1 MSGARSNGDHGRARR
16 GDRAARAASP
26 EAVPGEA
33 LEHPRTF
40 ALMLAAAA
48 AVAALVRLPFLQDS
62 LWYDEIAAFLGYSI
76 GGPGTAV
83 GTYFTQ
89 ANHVLHSLLAW
100 CSTAIFGVDEVTVRL
115 PSFLAGIGAVLAVG
129 FLGREAGGARLG
141 GVAAALAAFMPTAV
155 LPATEA
161 RGYSLMMLFAA
172 LASAL
177 FVRAWRRGGTWT
189 WGLYVACCS
198 LGVWSHL
205 VTVCVPAFH
214 AAWCAGKFVTTGGG
228 GSDVARAIRRRA
240 LGGLVAVACAAGLT
254 ALLYAPIVPAIISL
268 QREFRALDGNE
279 PTLLGPE
286 GRMMLVSL
294 GGSWNAWGA
303 LAALPL
309 VLAGLAAARRDARVR
324 DVLVISLGGAL
335 VALVFP
341 VVLDSWLYARFLAFT
356 VPGVAVLLAAG
367 LLWIHARLPR
377 TAWLL
382 ASCAIGCWLAVLATV
397 GPRQQLREA
406 VKWVVDHRAEGEQ
419 AFAVGLPDDVHRWYS
434 SAYGIEMPGS
444 GPYGRDLDG
453 QLSARGNAWAVLLYP
468 RAMPQAAD
476 KLRAAGFREDVRF
489 PGWIDSGGG
498 EIVVFRRR

>member
-1 MSGARSNGDHGRARR
+1 MSGARTR
-16 GDRAARAASP
+16 G
-26 EAVPGEA
+26 
-33 LEHPRTF
+33 F
-40 ALMLAAAA
+40 MLMLAAAA
-48 AVAALVRLPFLQDS
+48 VVAALVRMPFLADG
-62 LWYDEIAAFLGYSI
+62 LWYDEIAAFLGYSL

-83 GTYFTQ
+83 GTYYSQ

-100 CSTAIFGVDEVTVRL
+100 CSTALLGVDEVTVRV
-115 PSFLAGIGAVLAVG
+115 PSFLAGVGAVVAVG

-141 GVAAALAAFMPTAV
+141 EVAAALAAFMPTAV

-177 FVRAWRRGGTWT
+177 FMRGWRRGGTGT
-189 WGLYVACCS
+189 WALYAACCA

-214 AAWCAGKFVTTGGG
+214 AAWCVWKSVVAG
-228 GSDVARAIRRRA
+228 GSASDDARGIRRRA

-254 ALLYAPIVPAIISL
+254 ALLYAPIIPAIVAL

-294 GGSWNAWGA
+294 GGSWNTWGS

-324 DVLVISLGGAL
+324 DVLVISLGGTL

-341 VVLDSWLYARFLAFT
+341 LFLNSWLYARFLAFT

-367 LLWIHARLPR
+367 LLWMHARRPR
-377 TAWLL
+377 AAWLL
-382 ASCAIGCWLAVLATV
+382 AACAVGAWIAVLATV

-406 VKWVVDHRAEGEQ
+406 VRWVVDHRTEREQ

-434 SAYGIEMPGS
+434 TVCGIEMPGS
-444 GPYGRDLDG
+444 GPYARDLDERI
-453 QLSARGNAWAVLLYP
+453 AMRGNAWAVLLYP
-468 RAMPQAAD
+468 RAMPQAAE

-489 PGWIDSGGG
+489 PGWIDSGAG
-498 EIVVFRRR
+498 EIVVFHRR